1 VTSRDIRSYNSAVEF
16 KCRSI
21 VGKLAE
27 RVTKF
32 VANYVGMSPEQI
44 TPSFNLIKD
53 LGGQKNNTLSLKTA
67 IQEEFGIDIE
77 DTEFDRLVTLQ
88 DVIDLVVY
96 S

>member
-1 VTSRDIRSYNSAVEF
+1 
-16 KCRSI
+16 

-32 VANYVGMSPEQI
+32 VANYLGMSPEQI
-44 TPSFNLIKD
+44 TPSFNLVQD
-53 LGGQKNNTLSLKTA
+53 LGGQKTNTLSLKTA
-67 IQEEFGIDIE
+67 IQEEFGIDVA

-88 DVIDLVVY
+88 DVIDLIIY